1 MSVTLNQGL
10 KSYQESITHEIGL
23 LKAKV
28 NLCPIASNVVV
39 EIPLFKTIGINSM
52 TPTLIYNYQ
61 SRNSG
66 GLFRG
71 AGFNYLPTLYKN
83 GNDIYINNPDGTTD
97 YYNGYNNI
105 NLETNSYIHYSYS
118 GRDLYNL
125 VDKYNNTISFLGYN
139 YNYPNQITFSN
150 GNSLNFTYSGTVLS
164 KISNNYGDEIYF
176 TYFGYYY
183 GEIIYKKN
191 NTTLFKAYLGLT
203 NSKLSSVDIKKI
215 ENGIETRIAYYTIL
229 EGTNTLVVKDEIL
242 DYSYTYTFNNDN
254 QVISFY
260 DSYYPNKITT
270 LSYSDTTTTLTN
282 IYNKI
287 TKYYFSNGL
296 LTFIINSLDEII
308 ENSYDLKTKKI
319 KEKNHYPL
327 NIQNILLVNMSGFNL
342 SNAFF
347 IAPYQEID
355 TNYDFIT
362 NKYKITGNNGSCGYT
377 LYETGKYND
386 TLQFVFFIKIL
397 SGDDTN
403 YLYAQMSIGNQITT
417 RKIDLQYKEGYKL
430 VSLELT
436 AKKDFTHI
444 HLDFIGYGIEAVVG
458 GLSVI
463 KNTGLKTYTY
473 TDSNLTNY
481 DSKYHKQDMN
491 YDNNLVS
498 SNIGTNLPS
507 TNYEYDNRCNVTKEE
522 KPYLMDINNTYNVY
536 NQPLTKELKGIDST
550 KIKEEYV
557 YNNDHLL
564 QTKKDSLLNETTYT
578 YNTFGNVESETVY
591 LKNEEEEI
599 ISTIITS
606 YSYDSKLNLSS
617 ITKDNEITTYTY
629 NDKNMITGVSIS
641 NGNTYTFNY
650 NDKDNLSSVS
660 INNVQIGSYTY
671 DSYGRISSSS
681 YGFSFEYTIDKLT
694 SVSYNESTLY
704 SIEYDSKNRIEEI
717 KDENDNTLEA
727 YIYDDEDKLIEK
739 NISDFNIRY
748 DYSDSE
754 VGATLY
760 TLGNNKIY
768 QSYNS
773 INKSFNTSKEAIL
786 HQFEKEVY
794 VGEYRENHNLKYKN
808 DLKLPNTSPTF
819 TRFIDDYIPYIK
831 PGSNLSYET
840 SDKVMIGFW
849 FKQDY
854 PYSSYIFS
862 MNQNNVFIGVYIDSS
877 NYLHMMI
884 ENNGNTTYVNMTNQ
898 VMLGYWNYFGL
909 EYIDN
914 GNERKIL
921 FELNEEVRIGNVDF
935 SLSSPYTYHIGY
947 KYYNNT
953 KTGVF
958 PGGISNL
965 MLGKDNVSEG
975 YIYSYYTYTKNYI
988 YQNQIEEFQN
998 TPYIST
1004 SSFSDV
1010 SNLSYDCIPLEN
1022 NFKSKNGIEP
1032 YRFDIHQDLFYDS
1045 SRTFSYNA
1053 YYKRYCY
1060 LAYGNKLV
1068 YDFNFTNNGTI
1079 FMKGS
1084 ILESKDIQYFISIKN
1099 EFGSSI
1105 SVYRNQNKHIILKC
1119 DYYEIDS
1126 GYSIMNGSFE
1136 IGLSY
1141 NETNHNTRDITL
1153 FVGNNTVNRTVT
1165 LYNSFTNT
1173 KIYIGS
1179 DSEGNNAL
1187 MGMIMD
1193 IYYKKEY
1200 TVSIPSSIS
1209 NKIEYHKNH
1218 YYDSFGRMNQ
1228 YILYKNTNELFKNTY
1243 SFKTRSDDTYT
1254 SLQVKKETIKIN
1266 NTNYE
1271 RNYTL
1276 DSLGRVTS
1284 ITDTTFGS
1292 HTYTYDNLGYL
1303 SFDDNKEITYDNN
1316 GNITNYGTNHYDYD
1330 SLSRLTSYN
1339 NNPIEY
1345 DTTHPFLMKK
1355 FNGYKYSYQGKRLVT
1370 VTKNNKTINYTY
1382 DLEGLII
1389 QKEVVETNTITNY
1402 YYDNRK
1408 LIKEVSGNNIIEYI
1422 YDENNQLYG
1431 YKENNNVYFYI
1442 RDVLKNI
1449 IGIIDNNGLIV
1460 SKFDYDAYGN
1470 IINQTGTI
1478 ISNFRY
1484 KGYYYDTDVE
1494 LYYLKTRFYNPIL
1507 LRFITPDSIEYLDSS
1522 SIIGLNLYAYCG
1534 NDPINMVD
1542 ENGNWWENVWGLF
1555 CAVGET
1561 LTGVGIGFAVGGVSG
1576 AIIGGLT
1583 GATAGVVSYC
1593 DRTSMFGHREIKDSD
1608 VNINNRN
1615 NGDIIV
1621 VIDENSIEIVDSY
1634 LFGDEEKSQILDII
1648 MESNEYKEYGY
1659 KRTKNSYMREWR
1671 AHNFVHAFIPF
1682 GEIGNKTKNVNLN
1695 REEEK
1700 DSHSWAYKFFW

>member
-1 MSVTLNQGL
+1 MSATLNQGL
-10 KSYQESITHEIGL
+10 KPYQEAITHKIGT
-23 LKAKV
+23 LKSTI
-28 NLCPIASNVVV
+28 NLCPSASNVLV
-39 EIPLFKTIGINSM
+39 EIPLFKTIGVSVM
-52 TPTLIYNYQ
+52 SPSLIYNYQ
-61 SRNSG
+61 LRGSG

-71 AGFNYLPTLYKN
+71 ARFSYFPTLSKE
-83 GNDIYINNPDGTTD
+83 GNTFYITNQDGTVD
-97 YYNGYNNI
+97 SYNGYNTI
-105 NLETNSYIHYSYS
+105 NPETNSYMYYSYA
-118 GRDLYNL
+118 GRDLYILN
-125 VDKYNNTISFLGYN
+125 DKYG
-139 YNYPNQITFSN
+139 NQIEYLAYN
-150 GNSLNFTYSGTVLS
+150 NSLPYRIIYKDGTILTVTSSSNIPS
-164 KISNNYGDEIYF
+164 KITNSCGDEILF
-176 TYFGYYY
+176 TYYGYYIS
-183 GEIIYKKN
+183 EIIYKKN
-191 NTTLFKAYLGLT
+191 NTVLFKAYLGLT
-203 NSKLSSVDIKKI
+203 NSKLSSVNIKKVV
-215 ENGIETRIAYYTIL
+215 GGDETTIAYYTIP
-229 EGTNTLVVKDEIL
+229 ESSNTLSVKDEIL
-242 DYSYTYTFNNDN
+242 DYSYTYTLNNDD
-254 QVISFY
+254 QITSFH
-260 DSYYPNKITT
+260 DSYYPTKITS
-270 LSYSDTTTTLTN
+270 LSYSDTTTTVTD
-282 IYNKI
+282 IFGKI

-296 LTFIINSLDEII
+296 PTMI
-308 ENSYDLKTKKI
+308 YDYLGVMYEKRYDYLTKKI
-319 KEKNHYPL
+319 KEENKYPL
-327 NIQNILLVNMSGFNL
+327 LNPKPNLLPVNMNGFNT

-347 IAPYQEID
+347 ITSYSETD
-355 TNYDFIT
+355 SNYSFIT
-362 NKYKITGNNGSCGYT
+362 NKYKITGNNGSAYYAINSSGS
-377 LYETGKYND
+377 YND
-386 TLQFVFFIKIL
+386 TIQFLFYIKVL
-397 SGDDTN
+397 SGGTSN
-403 YLYAQMSIGNQITT
+403 YLHVQMMIGDTPTT
-417 RKIDLQYKEGYKL
+417 RNIDLNYTEGYKL

-444 HLDFIGYGIEAVVG
+444 HLDFIGYGIVAVVG

-463 KNTGLKTYTY
+463 RNTGLKTYSY
-473 TDSNLTNY
+473 TNSNLTNY

-591 LKNEEEEI
+591 LINEEEEV

-617 ITKDNEITTYTY
+617 ITKDNEIITYTY

-694 SVSYNESTLY
+694 CVSYNESTLY

-717 KDENDNTLEA
+717 KDEHDNTLEA

-739 NISDFNIRY
+739 NIIDFNIRY

-773 INKSFNTSKEAIL
+773 INKSFNTSKEAII
-786 HQFEKEVY
+786 HQFEKECY
-794 VGEYRENHNLKYKN
+794 VGEYRENYNLKYKN
-808 DLKLPNTSPTF
+808 DLKLPSTSPTF

-840 SDKVMIGFW
+840 GDKVMIGFW

-884 ENNGNTTYVNMTNQ
+884 ENNGTTYVNMTNQ

-914 GNERKIL
+914 GNERKII

-988 YQNQIEEFQN
+988 YSNRIEEFQN

-1004 SSFSDV
+1004 SSLIDL
-1010 SNLSYDCIPLEN
+1010 SNIGYDYIPLEN

-1079 FMKGS
+1079 FIKGS
-1084 ILESKDIQYFISIKN
+1084 ILELKDKQYFISIKN
-1099 EFGSSI
+1099 EFGVSI
-1105 SVYRNQNKHIILKC
+1105 SVYRNQNKHIIIKY
-1119 DYYEIDS
+1119 DQYEIDS
-1126 GYSIMNGSFE
+1126 GYTINNGAFS

-1141 NETNHNTRDITL
+1141 SETNHNTREITL
-1153 FVGNNTVNRTVT
+1153 FVGNNTFNRTVT

-1254 SLQVKKETIKIN
+1254 SLQVNKETIKIN

-1292 HTYTYDNLGYL
+1292 HTYTYNNLGYL

-1330 SLSRLTSYN
+1330 NSSRLASYN

-1345 DTTHPFLMKK
+1345 YTTHPFLMKT
-1355 FNGYKYSYQGKRLVT
+1355 FNGYTYSYQGKRLVT

-1389 QKEVVETNTITNY
+1389 QKEVVETNTITKY

-1408 LIKEVSGNNIIEYI
+1408 LIKEVCGNNIIDYF

-1431 YKENNNVYFYI
+1431 YKENNTVYFYI
-1442 RDVLKNI
+1442 RDVLNNI

-1534 NDPINMVD
+1534 NDPVNMVD
-1542 ENGNWWENVWGLF
+1542 ENGN
-1555 CAVGET
+1555 VGFWQA
-1561 LTGVGIGFAVGGVSG
+1561 LVVG
-1576 AIIGGLT
+1576 AIVGVIVAVCNMVVIEGNNVDKDYYKDSKSVLTENLGGGTLSNGKSFDYSIKNDNSNPNKTELKILNSSTYSISELDEMIDKIMEKEENGGLINKHKVLNELKWHKVAYNL
-1583 GATAGVVSYC
+1583 GYDVESTASADVYFNA
-1593 DRTSMFGHREIKDSD
+1593 DDEGHGFFSWIMN
-1608 VNINNRN
+1608 NIY
-1615 NGDIIV
+1615 I
-1621 VIDENSIEIVDSY
+1621 
-1634 LFGDEEKSQILDII
+1634 
-1648 MESNEYKEYGY
+1648 
-1659 KRTKNSYMREWR
+1659 
-1671 AHNFVHAFIPF
+1671 
-1682 GEIGNKTKNVNLN
+1682 
-1695 REEEK
+1695 
-1700 DSHSWAYKFFW
+1700 